1 MLDPRVYR
9 AGLVPLLLAV
19 AVVAFSLVDRP
30 RPVGTTLAADAFNEV
45 RAFDGLED
53 LAERFPQRR
62 PGSEGDEAL
71 AQEVAG
77 EFDELGFRVRTTT
90 QEGETVS
97 GGRTVTNVIAQ
108 RTGTRDE
115 RIVIVAH
122 RDAVGRGS
130 PAELSATA
138 GLLELAR
145 VYGAPRRSSRTLTLV
160 STSGGTGG
168 SAGAA
173 RLAEE
178 LEPASEIAGVLVLGD
193 LASSG
198 ERSEPLVVP
207 WSNGLGQAPLQFRR
221 TVEEAVRAETG
232 LEPRD
237 PRALVQMARLALPFT
252 TSGQGVL
259 LAEGLPAVTLSV
271 RGERLAPTDAPVSEE
286 RLGTMGRAALRT
298 LTALDNGPSLA
309 EPVTSDLLTV
319 RKVLPGWTIRLLAG
333 ALLLPIALVVIDG
346 AARARRRREPLLP
359 WLRWTLATALPF
371 AGAALLAV
379 LMALTGLLPA
389 APGAPAPPAAL
400 PLDVSG
406 YVALAATALAFVGG
420 WLGLRPL
427 ALRSLRGRGLDRRS
441 PGASIAVMLVLCLA
455 VGVVWAL
462 NPFAALVL
470 APATHLWLLAVTPDM
485 RLPRPA
491 GLVLLLAGLLPVGAL
506 TVYLALALQVGPLE
520 LAWTLLLWVAG
531 GHLGASAVA
540 LGTGVAGCA
549 AAVTLIVM
557 RGHPQ
562 RSGDEGGQSGS
573 VRGPI
578 SYAGPGS
585 LGGTESA
592 LRR

>member
-45 RAFDGLED
+45 RAFDGLEE

-62 PGSEGDEAL
+62 PGSKGDEAL

-77 EFDELGFRVRTTT
+77 EFEELGFRVRTTT

-97 GGRTVTNVIAQ
+97 GGRPVTNVIAQ

-178 LEPASEIAGVLVLGD
+178 LAPASEIAGVLVLGD
-193 LASSG
+193 LASSE

-207 WSNGLGQAPLQFRR
+207 WNNGLGQVPLQFRR

-259 LAEGLPAVTLSV
+259 LADGLPAVTLSV
-271 RGERLAPTDAPVSEE
+271 RGERLAPADAPVSEE
-286 RLGTMGRAALRT
+286 RLGTMGRAALRM

-309 EPVTSDLLTV
+309 APPTSDVLTA

-333 ALLLPIALVVIDG
+333 ALLLPILLVVIDG

-371 AGAALLAV
+371 AGAALLAMV
-379 LMALTGLLPA
+379 MAFTGLLPA
-389 APGAPAPPAAL
+389 APGAPVPPAAL
-400 PLDVSG
+400 PLG
-406 YVALAATALAFVGG
+406 AAGAVALAATALAFVAG

-427 ALRSLRGRGLDRRS
+427 ALRSLRGRGLDRHS

-491 GLVLLLAGLLPVGAL
+491 GLALLLAGLLPVGWL
-506 TVYLALALQVGPLE
+506 VVYLALALQVGPLE

-531 GHLGASAVA
+531 GHLGVAAVA
-540 LGTGVAGCA
+540 LGTVIAGCG
-549 AAVTLIVM
+549 AAVALIVM
-557 RGHPQ
+557 RGNPQ
-562 RSGDEGGQSGS
+562 RPGDEPEQSGS

>member
-9 AGLVPLLLAV
+9 AGLVPLLIVV

-30 RPVGTTLAADAFNEV
+30 RPVRTTLAADAFNEV
-45 RAFDGLED
+45 RAFDGLQD
-53 LAERFPQRR
+53 LAERFPERR

-71 AQEVAG
+71 AEEVAG

-90 QEGETVS
+90 KEGETVA
-97 GGRTVTNVIAQ
+97 GDQPVANVIAE

-122 RDAVGRGS
+122 RDAVWPGS

-145 VYGAPRRSSRTLTLV
+145 VYGAPRRTSRTLTLV

-173 RLAEE
+173 RLADE
-178 LEPASEIAGVLVLGD
+178 LEPVSEIAGVLVLGD
-193 LASSG
+193 LASS
-198 ERSEPLVVP
+198 EVQSEPLVVP
-207 WSNGLGQAPLQFRR
+207 WSNDLGQAPLQLRR
-221 TVEEAVRAETG
+221 TAEEAVRVETG
-232 LEPRD
+232 LEPRG
-237 PRALVQMARLALPFT
+237 PRALAQMARLTLPFT
-252 TSGQGVL
+252 TSGQGAL
-259 LAEGLPAVTLSV
+259 LADGLPAVTLSV
-271 RGERLAPTDAPVSEE
+271 RGEQLAPADAPVSAE

-309 EPVTSDLLTV
+309 APATNDVLTA
-319 RKVLPGWTIRLLAG
+319 RKVLPGWTIQLLAG
-333 ALLLPIALVVIDG
+333 ALLLPILAVVVDA

-359 WLRWTLATALPF
+359 WVRWTLATALPF

-379 LMALTGLLPA
+379 VMARTGLLPA
-389 APGAPAPPAAL
+389 APGAPTPPAAL
-400 PLDVSG
+400 PLDAAG
-406 YVALAATALAFVGG
+406 AVALVATALAFVLG
-420 WLGLRPL
+420 WVGLRPL

-441 PGASIAVMLVLCLA
+441 PGASIGLMLVLCLA
-455 VGVVWAL
+455 LVVIWTL

-470 APATHLWLLAVTPDM
+470 APAAHLWLLAVTPDM

-491 GLVLLLAGLLPVGAL
+491 GLGLLLAGLLPVAAL
-506 TVYLALALQVGPLE
+506 LAYVAVALEVGPLA
-520 LAWTLLLWVAG
+520 LGWALLLWVSG
-531 GHLGASAVA
+531 GHLGVSAVA
-540 LGTGVAGCA
+540 LGTVLAGCA
-549 AAVTLIVM
+549 AAVTLITM
-557 RGHPQ
+557 RQPS
-562 RSGDEGGQSGS
+562 RQSGQESDSLAS

-585 LGGTESA
+585 LGGTRSA
-592 LRR
+592 LR

>member
-30 RPVGTTLAADAFNEV
+30 RPVSTTLAADAFNEV
-45 RAFDGLED
+45 RAFDGLAD
-53 LAERFPQRR
+53 LAERFPRRR

-71 AQEVAG
+71 AQEVAR

-90 QEGETVS
+90 QQGETVA
-97 GGRTVTNVIAQ
+97 GGRPVTNVIAQ
-108 RTGTRDE
+108 RTGTRNE

-122 RDAVGRGS
+122 RDALGRGS

-145 VYGAPRRSSRTLTLV
+145 VYGAPRRSSRSLTLV

-178 LEPASEIAGVLVLGD
+178 LAPASEIAAVLVLGD
-193 LASSG
+193 LASSEG
-198 ERSEPLVVP
+198 RSEPLVVP
-207 WSNGLGQAPLQFRR
+207 WNNGLGQAPLQLRR

-232 LEPRD
+232 LERRD

-259 LAEGLPAVTLSV
+259 LADGLPAVTLSV
-271 RGERLAPTDAPVSEE
+271 RGERLAPPDAPVSEE
-286 RLGTMGRAALRT
+286 RLGMMGRAALRT

-309 EPVTSDLLTV
+309 APATSDVLTA

-333 ALLLPIALVVIDG
+333 ALLLPVLLVVIDG

-379 LMALTGLLPA
+379 VMALTGLLPA
-389 APGAPAPPAAL
+389 APGAPVPPAAL
-400 PLDVSG
+400 PLG
-406 YVALAATALAFVGG
+406 AAGAVALAAAALAFVAG

-427 ALRSLRGRGLDRRS
+427 ALRSLRGRGLDRHS
-441 PGASIAVMLVLCLA
+441 PGASIAVMLVLCCA
-455 VGVVWAL
+455 VAVVWAL

-506 TVYLALALQVGPLE
+506 VVYLALALQVGPAD

-531 GHLGASAVA
+531 GHPGVPAVA
-540 LGTGVAGCA
+540 LGTVLAGCA
-549 AAVTLIVM
+549 AAVALLVM
-557 RGHPQ
+557 GGHPQ
-562 RSGDEGGQSGS
+562 RSGDEPEQSGS

>member
-30 RPVGTTLAADAFNEV
+30 QPVDTTLAADAFNEV
-45 RAFDGLED
+45 RAFDGLAD
-53 LAERFPQRR
+53 LAERFPRRR
-62 PGSEGDEAL
+62 PGSEGDRAL
-71 AQEVAG
+71 AEEVAG

-90 QEGETVS
+90 QEGETVA
-97 GGRTVTNVIAQ
+97 GTRPVTNVIAQ

-122 RDAVGRGS
+122 RDAVGRGA

-145 VYGAPRRSSRTLTLV
+145 VYGAPRRTSRTLTLV

-193 LASSG
+193 LASS
-198 ERSEPLVVP
+198 EARSEPLVVP
-207 WSNGLGQAPLQFRR
+207 WSNGLGQAPLQLRR
-221 TVEEAVRAETG
+221 TAEEAVRAETG
-232 LEPRD
+232 LEPRG

-259 LAEGLPAVTLSV
+259 LADGLPAVTLSV
-271 RGERLAPTDAPVSEE
+271 RGERLAPADAQVSEE
-286 RLGTMGRAALRT
+286 RLGMMGRAALRT
-298 LTALDNGPSLA
+298 LTALDNGPNLA
-309 EPVTSDLLTV
+309 EPATSDVLTA

-333 ALLLPIALVVIDG
+333 ALLLPILLVVIDG

-379 LMALTGLLPA
+379 VMALTGLLPA
-389 APGAPAPPAAL
+389 APGAPVPPEAL
-400 PLDVSG
+400 PLGVAG
-406 YVALAATALAFVGG
+406 AVALAATALAFVAG

-427 ALRSLRGRGLDRRS
+427 ALRSLRGRGLDPRS
-441 PGASIAVMLVLCLA
+441 PGASIALMLVLCCA

-470 APATHLWLLAVTPDM
+470 APATHLSLLAVTPDM

-491 GLVLLLAGLLPVGAL
+491 GLALLLAGLLPVGAL
-506 TVYLALALQVGPLE
+506 VVYLALALQVGPLE

-531 GHLGASAVA
+531 GHPGAPAVA
-540 LGTGVAGCA
+540 LGTVLVGCA
-549 AAVTLIVM
+549 AAVGLLIM

-562 RSGDEGGQSGS
+562 RSGDEPEQSGS

>member
-45 RAFDGLED
+45 RAFDGLEE
-53 LAERFPQRR
+53 LVERFPQRR
-62 PGSEGDEAL
+62 PGGEGDEAL

-77 EFDELGFRVRTTT
+77 EFEELGFRVRTTT
-90 QEGETVS
+90 QAGETVS
-97 GGRTVTNVIAQ
+97 GGRPVTNVIAQ

-122 RDAVGRGS
+122 RDAVGQGS

-193 LASSG
+193 LASS
-198 ERSEPLVVP
+198 EARSEPLVVP
-207 WSNGLGQAPLQFRR
+207 WNNGLGQAPLQFRR

-232 LEPRD
+232 LEPRA
-237 PRALVQMARLALPFT
+237 PRALAQMARLALPFT

-259 LAEGLPAVTLSV
+259 LADGLPAVTLSV
-271 RGERLAPTDAPVSEE
+271 RGERLAPPGASVSEE
-286 RLGTMGRAALRT
+286 RLGAMGRAALRT

-309 EPVTSDLLTV
+309 APATSDVLTA

-379 LMALTGLLPA
+379 VMALTGLLPA
-389 APGAPAPPAAL
+389 APGAPVPPAAL
-400 PLDVSG
+400 PLG
-406 YVALAATALAFVGG
+406 AAGAAALATTALAFVAG

-427 ALRSLRGRGLDRRS
+427 ALRSLRGRGLDSRS

-455 VGVVWAL
+455 LGVVWAL
-462 NPFAALVL
+462 NPFAALLL
-470 APATHLWLLAVTPDM
+470 APAAHLWTVAVTPDM
-485 RLPRPA
+485 RLSRPV
-491 GLVLLLAGLLPVGAL
+491 GLALVLAGLLPVGVLA
-506 TVYLALALQVGPLE
+506 VYVALALQVGPLE

-531 GHLGASAVA
+531 GHLGALAVA
-540 LGTGVAGCA
+540 LGTVLAGCCV
-549 AAVTLIVM
+549 AVTLMVV
-557 RGHPQ
+557 RGHSQ
-562 RSGDEGGQSGS
+562 RPAGETEQSGS

>member
-9 AGLVPLLLAV
+9 AGLVPLLFAV

-45 RAFDGLED
+45 RAFEGLQE
-53 LAERFPQRR
+53 LAARYPQRR

-77 EFDELGFRVRTTT
+77 DFRDLGFRVRSTT
-90 QEGETVS
+90 QGGQTVA
-97 GGRTVTNVIAQ
+97 GRRPVTNVIAQ

-122 RDAVGRGS
+122 RDAVGRGA

-145 VYGAPRRSSRTLTLV
+145 VYGAPRRSTRTLTLV

-178 LEPASEIAGVLVLGD
+178 LGPASEIAAVLVLGD
-193 LASSG
+193 LASS
-198 ERSEPLVVP
+198 EARSEPLVVP
-207 WSNGLGQAPLQFRR
+207 WSNAPGQAPLQLRR

-252 TSGQGVL
+252 TSSQGVL
-259 LAEGLPAVTLSV
+259 LADGLPAVTLSV
-271 RGERLAPTDAPVSEE
+271 RGERLAPADAPVSEE

-298 LTALDNGPSLA
+298 LTALDNGPNLA
-309 EPVTSDLLTV
+309 APATSDLLTA
-319 RKVLPGWTIRLLAG
+319 RKVLPGWTIRLLSG
-333 ALLLPIALVVIDG
+333 ALLLPVLLVVIDA

-371 AGAALLAV
+371 AGAAVLALV
-379 LMALTGLLPA
+379 MALTGLLPA

-400 PLDVSG
+400 PLG
-406 YVALAATALAFVGG
+406 AAGGVALAATVLAFVLG

-441 PGASIAVMLVLCLA
+441 PGASIALMLVLCLA
-455 VGVVWAL
+455 IGGVWAF

-470 APATHLWLLAVTPDM
+470 APAAHLWLLATTPDM
-485 RLPRPA
+485 RLPRSA
-491 GLVLLLAGLLPVGAL
+491 GLALVVAGLLPAGAL
-506 TVYLALALQVGPLE
+506 ALYVALALQVGPLG

-531 GHLGASAVA
+531 GQLAATAVV
-540 LGTGVAGCA
+540 LGTVLAGCFA
-549 AAVTLIVM
+549 TVVLIVV
-557 RGHPQ
+557 RGYAQ
-562 RSGDEGGQSGS
+562 RFPGEPEQPLS
-573 VRGPI
+573 VRGPF

>member
-9 AGLVPLLLAV
+9 AGLAPLMLAV

-30 RPVGTTLAADAFNEV
+30 RPVGTTLAADAFNQV
-45 RAFDGLED
+45 RAFDGLEE
-53 LAERFPQRR
+53 LAARYPQRR

-71 AQEVAG
+71 GEEVAG
-77 EFDELGFRVRTTT
+77 ELGELGFRVRTTT
-90 QEGETVS
+90 EQEETVA
-97 GGRTVTNVIAQ
+97 GGEPVTNVIAQ

-122 RDAVGRGS
+122 RDAVGRGA

-145 VYGAPRRSSRTLTLV
+145 VYGAPRRTTRTLTLV

-168 SAGAA
+168 AAGAA

-178 LEPASEIAGVLVLGD
+178 LAPAEQIAAVLVLGD

-198 ERSEPLVVP
+198 ARAEPLVVP
-207 WSNGLGQAPLQFRR
+207 WSNGRGQAPLQLRR

-232 LEPRD
+232 LDPRS
-237 PRALVQMARLALPFT
+237 PRALAQMARLALPFT
-252 TSGQGVL
+252 TSSQGVL
-259 LAEGLPAVTLSV
+259 LADGLPAVALSV
-271 RGERLAPTDAPVSEE
+271 RGERLAPPDAPVSEE
-286 RLGTMGRAALRT
+286 RLGAMGRAALRT
-298 LTALDNGPSLA
+298 LTALDNGPGVA
-309 EPVTSDLLTV
+309 APATGDVLTA

-333 ALLLPIALVVIDG
+333 ALLLPVLLVVVDG

-371 AGAALLAV
+371 AGAAMLAILL
-379 LMALTGLLPA
+379 ALTGLLPA
-389 APGAPAPPAAL
+389 APGAPAPLRAL
-400 PLDVSG
+400 PLEAAG
-406 YVALAATALAFVGG
+406 AVALAATALAFALG

-427 ALRSLRGRGLDRRS
+427 ALRPLRGRGLDRRA
-441 PGASIAVMLVLCLA
+441 PGAALAAMLVLCAAA
-455 VGVVWAL
+455 VAVWAF
-462 NPFAALVL
+462 NPFTALLL
-470 APATHLWLLAVTPDM
+470 APGLHLWLLAVAPDM
-485 RLPRPA
+485 RMPRVAGVALIVA
-491 GLVLLLAGLLPVGAL
+491 GLAPFALLAAYVAGAL
-506 TVYLALALQVGPLE
+506 DAGPPE
-520 LAWTLLLWVAG
+520 LAWTGLLWVAG
-531 GHLGASAVA
+531 GHLGPVAVA
-540 LGTGVAGCA
+540 LGTVVAGCV
-549 AAVTLIVM
+549 AAVALIVV
-557 RGHPQ
+557 RLGPHGSP
-562 RSGDEGGQSGS
+562 GGLPKHFS